1 MVGRFNL
8 KSALGGL
15 VSSGVPFIFKGM
27 INGWLSDQHINV
39 PTACQWVIQN
49 RDLLTLFV
57 EYGGENFENALDRAG
72 AYVHDPS
79 WLTSDWLIDAVRD
92 EHPDI
97 ASLFLG
103 WEEGRVWL
111 DIQTEKLR
119 DAFNQ
124 QVNHIAPV
132 TVENSP
138 KTIEEEELAPY
149 RSPPASP
156 ALKNSIRGS
165 ENFESIEVRN
175 ARLV

>member
-8 KSALGGL
+8 KNALGGL

-27 INGWLSDQHINV
+27 INGWLTEKHITV

-72 AYVHDPS
+72 AYVKDPS

-132 TVENSP
+132 AIENP
-138 KTIEEEELAPY
+138 PDPTEEEEPAPA
-149 RSPPASP
+149 RSQASNYGI
-156 ALKNSIRGS
+156 KGS
-165 ENFESIEVRN
+165 ENFGSIEVRN
-175 ARLV
+175 TRLI